1 MHAWL
6 KTAIPKLASLDI
18 ERSVAFY
25 EQFGFTRV
33 AVHPTLALL
42 SRGPIELHFWLT
54 SDPTI
59 PQTNGARVNVSAV
72 DSLYD
77 EFLLRGVI
85 HPNDPLGDKPWG
97 MREFSILD
105 IDGNVLTF
113 AAEIPA
119 AA

>member
-18 ERSVAFY
+18 ERSVTFF
-25 EQFGFTRV
+25 ERLGFERL
-33 AVHPTLALL
+33 AVYPTLALVA
-42 SRGPIELHFWLT
+42 RDAIEIHFWLT
-54 SDPTI
+54 DDRAI
-59 PQTNGARVNVSAV
+59 PEATGCRVNVDGIDA
-72 DSLYD
+72 LYQ
-77 EFLLRGVI
+77 EYLPLNVI

-105 IDGNVLTF
+105 VDGNILTF

-119 AA
+119 SA

>member
-1 MHAWL
+1 M
-6 KTAIPKLASLDI
+6 
-18 ERSVAFY
+18 
-25 EQFGFTRV
+25 
-33 AVHPTLALL
+33 
-42 SRGPIELHFWLT
+42 
-54 SDPTI
+54 
-59 PQTNGARVNVSAV
+59 SAQV